1 MSSGIETKPDPP
13 DPDSVVPLRRVEDSP
28 SARAIEP
35 RLLATKLFVPV
46 TRAACVPRPRLLS
59 LLERGT
65 RGPLTLLSAPAGSGK
80 TTLVAN
86 WLRGAE
92 QPAAWLSLDERD
104 NDLARFL
111 RYLVA
116 AIACRHDGFG
126 EELFSEPKALSR
138 EDPLD
143 LATDLVNEVA
153 SLGTRLVVVLDD
165 VHVLDDPGVH
175 EVLALLVDACPP
187 NLHLVMT
194 TRADPAL
201 PLSRMRARGL
211 LTEVRA
217 PELRFTQDETAAFFG
232 DVMGVALTAEQVAQ
246 LESRTEGWAVG
257 LQMAALS
264 LQGREDAGAFIEG
277 FAGSHR
283 YVLDYL
289 MDEVL
294 RRLPED
300 SRTFLMQT
308 SILRQLTGALVDAV
322 TQRSDGVEM
331 LDTLESRNVFTIPLD
346 SRRTAYRYHHLFGT
360 LLRHELEA
368 TASPE
373 MLRGLHGRASRALEA
388 QGQCEDAVD
397 HALLAQQYDR
407 ASELLIPMV
416 MSSTIRGE
424 SHALARLLARFPVS
438 YADANPRIALLEAWL
453 DYYSFKYSSASVR
466 LQRLRACQRATTE
479 PGLDAEI
486 ELLIG
491 MVALE
496 GGDLELGTQALLHV
510 EALPADRPYLHAFK
524 SMHRAVL
531 AMMQD
536 RLGDARDELDRTRHA
551 VRKTGDPYAEMWV
564 DWQCAH
570 VDLLRGRLDLSRRA
584 HDALLESAMN
594 EFGGAPPSSALVGF
608 GTGIYLALHQH
619 DLARAS
625 ELVAMAAGL
634 GKGLDRRHGYV
645 SCLLM
650 PRAVFEVQSGRGG
663 DWQGTIDQ
671 AVRHLDAMDSPMS
684 VSRIEAQRIRLALHP
699 RSGVD
704 PKPYA
709 LGWVSVPGIRDGTH
723 EVYRPNPMPGVQ
735 VDHPRFVLARCL
747 AVLGEFDE
755 ALEVVEDCLGRSVSA
770 QRRTCEVEGEL
781 LRAEI
786 VALQGGSPDLQ
797 RAVERAAMVGSV
809 GPFVEFERTVLPGAI
824 EEAERQGARA
834 FAAQLRAALRPET
847 CPSPPH
853 RIEPPVNL
861 VEPNEELSDRELE
874 VLGLIAVGMSN
885 AEASRKLFI
894 APSTVKK
901 HLEHIYGKLAV
912 NRRTQA
918 VARARALG
926 LIAG

>member
-1 MSSGIETKPDPP
+1 M
-13 DPDSVVPLRRVEDSP
+13 VPLRRVEAPAST
-28 SARAIEP
+28 RALEP

-46 TRAACVPRPRLLS
+46 TRAACVPRPRLQA
-59 LLERGT
+59 LLDRGAK
-65 RGPLTLLSAPAGSGK
+65 GPLTLLSAPAGSGK

-86 WLRGAE
+86 WLRGA
-92 QPAAWLSLDERD
+92 QRSAAWFSLDERD

-111 RYLVA
+111 RYFVA
-116 AIACRHDGFG
+116 AIARLHEGFG
-126 EELFSEPKALSR
+126 EDLFSEPKAVSS

-143 LATDLVNEVA
+143 LATDLINEVA
-153 SLGTRLVVVLDD
+153 SLDVQLVVVLDD
-165 VHVLDDPGVH
+165 VHVLDDPRVH
-175 EVLALLVDACPP
+175 EVLAFVVNACPP

-217 PELRFTQDETAAFFG
+217 PELRFTKDETAAFFG
-232 DVMGVALTAEQVAQ
+232 DVMGVVLTAEQVGQ

-289 MDEVL
+289 MEEVL
-294 RRLPED
+294 QRLPED
-300 SRTFLMQT
+300 SRTFLIQT
-308 SILRQLTGALVDAV
+308 SILRQLTGPLVDAV
-322 TQRSDGVEM
+322 TERSDGAAV
-331 LDTLESRNVFTIPLD
+331 LGTLERSNVFTIPLD

-368 TASPE
+368 TASPSV
-373 MLRGLHGRASRALEA
+373 LQGLHGRASRALEA
-388 QGQCEDAVD
+388 LGQCEDAVD
-397 HALLAQQYDR
+397 HALLAEDFAR
-407 ASELLIPMV
+407 ASDLLIPLV

-424 SHALARLLARFPVS
+424 SHSLARLLARFPAS
-438 YADANPRIALLEAWL
+438 YADTTPRIALLEAWL
-453 DYYSFKYSSASVR
+453 DYYSFKFSSASVR
-466 LQRLRACQRATTE
+466 LQHLRACQSATTE

-491 MVALE
+491 MVGME
-496 GGDLELGTQALLHV
+496 DGDLELAAQALLHV
-510 EALPADRPYLHAFK
+510 DALPADRPYLHAFK

-536 RLGDARDELDRTRHA
+536 RLSDARDELDRTRHA

-570 VDLLRGRLDLSRRA
+570 VDLLRGRLDVSRRA
-584 HDALLESAMN
+584 HDALLQAAMN
-594 EFGGAPPSSALVGF
+594 EYGGTPPSSALVGF
-608 GTGIYLALHQH
+608 GTAIYLALHQH
-619 DLARAS
+619 DMPRAS
-625 ELVAMAAGL
+625 ELVTLASGL
-634 GKGLDRRHGYV
+634 GKGIDRRHGYV

-650 PRAVFEVQSGRGG
+650 PRAVFEVQSGEGA
-663 DWQGTIDQ
+663 DWQSTIDQ

-684 VSRIEAQRIRLALHP
+684 VSRIEAQRVRLALHP
-699 RSGVD
+699 RSGVN
-704 PKPYA
+704 PKDEA
-709 LGWVSVPGIRDGTH
+709 KRWLRIPGIRAGTH
-723 EVYRPNPMPGVQ
+723 EVYKPNPMPGVQ

-755 ALEVVEDCLGRSVSA
+755 ALEAVDDCIGRSA
-770 QRRTCEVEGEL
+770 AAERRSCEVEGEL

-786 VALQGGSPDLQ
+786 LTLQGGAPDLR
-797 RAVERAAMVGSV
+797 RAVQLAAAVGLV
-809 GPFVEFERTVLPGAI
+809 GPFVEFERTALPLAV
-824 EEAERQGARA
+824 EEAERQGART
-834 FAAQLRAALRPET
+834 FAAQLRAAHSPNP
-847 CPSPPH
+847 CPSVAI
-853 RIEPPVNL
+853 RVEPPTDV
-861 VEPNEELSDRELE
+861 VAPTEALSDRELE
-874 VLGLIAVGMSN
+874 VLALIAAGMSN

-901 HLEHIYGKLAV
+901 HLEHIYGKLEV

-926 LIAG
+926 LIES

>member
-1 MSSGIETKPDPP
+1 
-13 DPDSVVPLRRVEDSP
+13 VVPLRRVDE
-28 SARAIEP
+28 SAQPASGRAVEP

-46 TRAACVPRPRLLS
+46 TRAACVPRPRLQA
-59 LLERGT
+59 LLDRGT

-86 WLRGAE
+86 WLRGTE
-92 QPAAWLSLDERD
+92 RPAAWFSLDERD

-111 RYLVA
+111 RYFVA
-116 AIACRHDGFG
+116 AIARLHVGFG
-126 EELFSEPKALSR
+126 EDLLSEPKAISS

-143 LATDLVNEVA
+143 LATDVVNEVA
-153 SLGTRLVVVLDD
+153 SLGAPLVVVLDD
-165 VHVLDDPGVH
+165 VHVLDDPQVH
-175 EVLALLVDACPP
+175 EVLAFLVDACPA

-217 PELRFTQDETAAFFG
+217 PELRFTRDETAAFFG
-232 DVMGVALTAEQVAQ
+232 DVMGVALTGEQVGQ

-294 RRLPED
+294 QRLPED
-300 SRTFLMQT
+300 SRIFLVQT
-308 SILRQLTGALVDAV
+308 SILRQLTGPLVDAV
-322 TQRSDGVEM
+322 TERSDGAAM
-331 LDTLESRNVFTIPLD
+331 LGTLERSNVFTIPLD

-368 TASPE
+368 TASRE
-373 MLRGLHGRASRALEA
+373 ALRGLHARASRALA
-388 QGQCEDAVD
+388 TQGQCEEAVD
-397 HALLAQQYDR
+397 HALLAEDYDR
-407 ASELLIPMV
+407 ASELLIPLV

-424 SHALARLLARFPVS
+424 SHALARLLTRFPTT

-453 DYYSFKYSSASVR
+453 DYYAFKYSSASVR
-466 LQRLRACQRATTE
+466 LQHLRACLSATTE
-479 PGLDAEI
+479 PGLEAEI

-491 MVALE
+491 MVAME
-496 GGDLELGTQALLHV
+496 DGDLEVAGQALEHID
-510 EALPADRPYLHAFK
+510 ALPADRPYLHAFK

-536 RLGDARDELDRTRHA
+536 RLGDARAELDRTRHA

-570 VDLLRGRLDLSRRA
+570 VDLLRGTLDVSRRA
-584 HDALLESAMN
+584 HEALLQTAMN
-594 EFGGAPPSSALVGF
+594 EYGNAPPSSAIVGF
-608 GTGIYLALHQH
+608 GTAIYLALQQH
-619 DLARAS
+619 DIPRAT
-625 ELVAMAAGL
+625 ELVSMASGI
-634 GKGLDRRHGYV
+634 GKGLGRRHGYV

-650 PRAVFEVQSGRGG
+650 PRALFEVQSGQGG
-663 DWQGTIDQ
+663 DWRNTVDQ

-684 VSRIEAQRIRLALHP
+684 VARIEAQRVRLALHP

-704 PKPYA
+704 PQDEA
-709 LGWVSVPGIRDGTH
+709 TRWLRIPGIREGTH

-755 ALEVVEDCLGRSVSA
+755 ALEAVEECISRSAVA
-770 QRRTCEVEGEL
+770 GRRTCEVEGEL
-781 LRAEI
+781 LRAE
-786 VALQGGSPDLQ
+786 VQLLRGQSPNLQ
-797 RAVERAAMVGSV
+797 RAIELAAAVGLV
-809 GPFVEFERTVLPGAI
+809 GPFVEFERTVLSLAI
-824 EEAERQGARA
+824 EEAQRQGART
-834 FAAQLRAALRPET
+834 FAAQLCAVQSAEAGPSLAVRVPPKTDVAAPTEA
-847 CPSPPH
+847 
-853 RIEPPVNL
+853 
-861 VEPNEELSDRELE
+861 LSERELE
-874 VLGLIAVGMSN
+874 VLVLIAAGMSN

-901 HLEHIYGKLAV
+901 HLEHIYGKLGV

-926 LIAG
+926 LIEA